1 MLSKY
6 RLEAQTIVDALYSE
20 HQIPFKL
27 EAHKVTNE
35 GGNEYRI
42 HFYDS
47 RLTSVVVD
55 TGNAV
60 PFKDQVVASILLHL
74 KGYGISHRQPLRPAS
89 PVFSERRK
97 DFT

>member
-6 RLEAQTIVDALYSE
+6 RLEAQKIVDALFSE

-35 GGNEYRI
+35 GGKEYRI

-47 RLTSVVVD
+47 RLTSVVVNA
-55 TGNAV
+55 GSAV
-60 PFKDQVVASILLHL
+60 PFKDQVVAAILLRL
-74 KGYGISHRQPLRPAS
+74 KGYGIPAS
-89 PVFSERRK
+89 ISLTTGVSRILRAA
-97 DFT
+97 